1 MNKNE
6 IGEEVVLSSHL
17 QDALDQK
24 SINEAVHMLEC
35 LKEGF
40 SGSYSN
46 LRLTVQYSEP
56 YGKPPFMSL
65 NLVGDRI
72 FTV

>member
-1 MNKNE
+1 MEKNDK
-6 IGEEVVLSSHL
+6 GVVLVSHL

-24 SINEAVHMLEC
+24 SINEAIHLLEC

-40 SGSYSN
+40 AGSYSN
-46 LRLTVQYSEP
+46 LRLQVTYSEP

-65 NLVGDRI
+65 NLIGDK
-72 FTV
+72 FAL